1 MIASK
6 AQSLGSESAS
16 ILFFFFLD
24 QLESRVFP
32 FIIFRFINE
41 SFIGVVSAHIVVF
54 IVQWAAGS
62 LRYGAFN
69 H

>member
-16 ILFFFFLD
+16 ILFFFLD

-32 FIIFRFINE
+32 FVIFRFINE

-54 IVQWAAGS
+54 VVQWAAGS
-62 LRYGAFN
+62 FRYGAFN